1 MGRGGD
7 VVGIHHENFHRLTVG
22 ICVDEDIAATAA
34 GQDIRRKADRLID
47 GSGGRHFLFDFLGD
61 RADGIIERGFHLAHR
76 HFFIPFQKHV
86 IRHRHDFCLVFNA
99 ESLVV
104 NRNRIAQPEFL
115 QRCHVLVFLRL
126 PERDKGHFNACRNA
140 GMRVVPDITLRRVPQ
155 LFLGRLTFKGRRQ
168 VKRNHHPVD
177 EILRRVGIDHPLRQ
191 HEQHRLLRVVHARPE
206 GQHARPDV
214 PGIGGLFDVGH
225 VLAPADHHTVV
236 PSPVRMKFDGKFI
249 PFVFARTVHIKYR
262 P

>member
-1 MGRGGD
+1 MGRRGD

-22 ICVDEDIAATAA
+22 ICIDENIAATAA

-47 GSGGRHFLFDFLGD
+47 GSGGRHVLFDFFGN
-61 RADGIIERGFHLAHR
+61 RADGIVKRGFHLANR

-99 ESLVV
+99 EPLVIH
-104 NRNRIAQPEFL
+104 RDRIAQAQFL

-126 PERDKGHFNACRNA
+126 PERDKGHFNACRNPCV
-140 GMRVVPDITLRRVPQ
+140 RVVTDVSLRCVPQ

-168 VKRNHHPVD
+168 VKRNHHLVD
-177 EILRRVGIDHPLRQ
+177 EILRRVGVDHPLRQ

-206 GQHARPDV
+206 GQHACPDV

-225 VLAPADHHTVV
+225 ILSPADHHAVV
-236 PSPVRMKFDGKFI
+236 PSSVGMEFNGEFV
-249 PFVFARTVHIKYR
+249 PFVFSRTVHVQYR